1 MLEMKHAGSFNI
13 AQDEA
18 SCIVFGMPREA
29 IACGAVDEVLPLSKI
44 AARVLERLAEFG
56 AVHRV

>member
-18 SCIVFGMPREA
+18 TSIVFGMPREA
-29 IACGAVDEVLPLSKI
+29 IACGAVDEVLPLQKI
-44 AARVLERLAEFG
+44 APRLREYLAEFG
-56 AVHRV
+56 TAHRV